1 MNDNQPTYKE
11 LEEEIALLRQEIEE
25 SNAKF
30 KAYTAQSPVA
40 IYTTNTDGDCIY
52 ANKTWLAMSGMQ
64 LDEALGKGW
73 MNALH
78 PDDLEYVNKNWYQSV
93 ESDGKW
99 RFEYRFIN
107 KKKEITWVEGTAKE
121 LFNDKKERIGYLGT
135 NVDIT
140 TRKKTEETLKESEES
155 FREMFRNMGYGV
167 CRYSVIDGGEDF
179 IFKNINTA
187 GEKIA
192 HVKRSDI
199 LGKSILDIRPK
210 SKEYGLIDVFKKVW
224 KTGKSEVYK
233 ESFYQDES
241 LSGYYQNYVYK
252 LSSGDIV
259 AIFQD
264 LTESKKA
271 EEVLL
276 ESERQQK
283 ELNATKDKLIS
294 IISHDLRSPFNSI
307 IGLAEL
313 MTYSADHKDLEE
325 TESLAAMINTTA
337 KSTLGLLDNLLTW
350 ARSQTGHMKVS
361 PVSLNLKAIVTEV
374 IDLLQ
379 PTASFKN
386 ISLKEDIS
394 MEDLVYVDEDMLK
407 TILRNLISNAIKFT
421 DTNGKIDIHAIRKK
435 NFIEI
440 HVSDNGM
447 GMDKDNQDKLFQID
461 QHSTNRGTANEIG
474 SGLGLLICKEFV
486 NLNGG
491 QIWVESVFGEGSV
504 FKFTIPIQ
512 NYL

>member
-1 MNDNQPTYKE
+1 MNDTQPTYKE
-11 LEEEIALLRQEIEE
+11 LEQEIALLRQEIEE

-52 ANKTWLAMSGMQ
+52 ANETWLVMSGMQ
-64 LDEALGKGW
+64 LEEALGKGW
-73 MNALH
+73 RNALH

-93 ESDGKW
+93 QSNGKW

-107 KKKEITWVEGTAKE
+107 KNGKITWVEGTAKE
-121 LFNDKKERIGYLGT
+121 LFNNKKERIGYLGT

-140 TRKKTEETLKESEES
+140 SRKKTEERLKESEES
-155 FREMFRNMGYGV
+155 FREMFRNMGDGI
-167 CRYSVIDGGEDF
+167 CRYSVIDDGEDF
-179 IFKNINTA
+179 IFKNINKA

-192 HVKRSDI
+192 HVKKSDI
-199 LGKSILDIRPK
+199 IGKSIFDIRPK
-210 SKEYGLIDVFKKVW
+210 SKEFSLIDVFKKVW
-224 KTGKSEVYK
+224 KTGKPELYK

-241 LSGYYQNYVYK
+241 LSGYYQNFVYK

-271 EEVLL
+271 EEALL

-313 MTYSADHKDLEE
+313 LTYSTYHKDLEE
-325 TESLAAMINTTA
+325 AENLAAMINTTA
-337 KSTLGLLDNLLTW
+337 KSTLGLLDNLLNW
-350 ARSQTGHMKVS
+350 VRSQTGHMKTS

-374 IDLLQ
+374 LDLKQ
-379 PTASFKN
+379 PMAAIKN
-386 ISLKEDIS
+386 IALQEHTATEDV
-394 MEDLVYVDEDMLK
+394 VYADEDMLK

-421 DTNGKIDIHAIRKK
+421 NTNGKIDIHAVHKK
-435 NFIEI
+435 KISKF
-440 HVSDNGM
+440 M
-447 GMDKDNQDKLFQID
+447 F
-461 QHSTNRGTANEIG
+461 
-474 SGLGLLICKEFV
+474 LIMELV
-486 NLNGG
+486 
-491 QIWVESVFGEGSV
+491 
-504 FKFTIPIQ
+504 
-512 NYL
+512 